1 MKVKKVDSNN
11 RAPHTPQFNV
21 HPFADPIM
29 YLSDKT
35 STNLQID
42 KKKTVCQTK
51 RQAQSQQTQHI
62 DIHTAQYLRYYE
74 KITQNIKKKTSR
86 NN

>member
-11 RAPHTPQFNV
+11 RAPHTPQFNI

-42 KKKTVCQTK
+42 KKKPLVRLRDK
-51 RQAQSQQTQHI
+51 LKDNKHNTQI
-62 DIHTAQYLRYYE
+62 YILLSSSDITRRSH
-74 KITQNIKKKTSR
+74 KM
-86 NN
+86 